1 MRFPARGF
9 WIAAG
14 ILLAAALGRRAVQ
27 KAAPAPIRQEP
38 AVPSLRPLGLAA
50 AATALLVTG
59 YAGWLIAAQSRQ
71 TTEVARAMT
80 GGDPERAPPLLRRYG
95 CSGCHAIPGVP
106 GAEGQVGGP
115 LDGLRKR
122 VFIAGPLPNAPDQL
136 VDWIVSPPSF
146 SPRTAMP
153 VTGISREEARDV
165 AAFLYGR

>member
-9 WIAAG
+9 WIAAW

-27 KAAPAPIRQEP
+27 KAAPRADPAGAGGSFAQAP
-38 AVPSLRPLGLAA
+38 RPG
-50 AATALLVTG
+50 G
-59 YAGWLIAAQSRQ
+59 GSDGPPRHRYAGWLIAAQSRQ

-106 GAEGQVGGP
+106 ERTARSAVAGRVEEA
-115 LDGLRKR
+115 GLHCGHPPQCPRP
-122 VFIAGPLPNAPDQL
+122 A